1 MIQKV
6 SKGVP
11 PLVKTQKQSSLVNNF
26 SKVLPLPTPPPP
38 PNQAVWAQCTRL
50 GGVENGHHVSA
61 SRHPGVVDYATML

>member
-11 PLVKTQKQSSLVNNF
+11 LLVKTQKQSSLVNNF
-26 SKVLPLPTPPPP
+26 SKVLPLPTPPP
-38 PNQAVWAQCTRL
+38 NQAVWAQRTRL